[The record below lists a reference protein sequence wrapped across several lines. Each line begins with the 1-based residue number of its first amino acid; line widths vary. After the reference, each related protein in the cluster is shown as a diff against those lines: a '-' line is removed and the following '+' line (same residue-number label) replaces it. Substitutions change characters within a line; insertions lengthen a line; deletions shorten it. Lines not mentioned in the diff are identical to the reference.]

1 MLNSQLFQD
10 LAECLGWN
18 VNSFNEFQLG
28 AYEDVLQFLGFLN
41 INIDD
46 EIVNLEMSTQ
56 KRIKNWRFNV
66 MTLSEKLD
74 IAKQLDLMI
83 PNFGAELKLSKDLL
97 NFNSIYLK
105 FMQSS
110 HVG

>member
-10 LAECLGWN
+10 LAECLGWT
-18 VNSFNEFQLG
+18 VNGFNEFQLG

-56 KRIKNWRFNV
+56 KRIKDWRFNV
-66 MTLSEKLD
+66 ITLPEKLTM
-74 IAKQLDLMI
+74 AKQLDLMI
-83 PNFGAELKLSKDLL
+83 PNFGAETQLESDLL
-97 NFNSIYLK
+97 NFNSIYIK
-105 FMQSS
+105 FMI
-110 HVG
+110 